1 MSSHHLQARIFSCP
15 VTYFVLSFLSPSPKP
30 QAGSRPQQSAGF
42 WSLCHHFSSWRIQR
56 SSCSSHHGHKPS
68 TQMGHPHFGYIMM
81 CEQPH
86 GRKLTAHSSRLPEV
100 SVIYCSQKVCYSS
113 HASKECLKCKSAA
126 ENASFHYPFDSKFK
140 FYGAQLSKP
149 CLWGSS
155 KTNFIN
161 VHTQTSFAALVQTFK
176 KTQGYQH
183 PFILRCC
190 TSPCIHILTI
200 INKPSS
206 PAIIMKQT
214 FPHPM
219 QILGWQKIP
228 FSNLQGELSKEN

>member
-1 MSSHHLQARIFSCP
+1 MEENLQ
-15 VTYFVLSFLSPSPKP
+15 
-30 QAGSRPQQSAGF
+30 
-42 WSLCHHFSSWRIQR
+42 
-56 SSCSSHHGHKPS
+56 
-68 TQMGHPHFGYIMM
+68 
-81 CEQPH
+81 
-86 GRKLTAHSSRLPEV
+86 LTAQDSLKFQSFTAVRKYVTAAMHPKS
-100 SVIYCSQKVCYSS
+100 
-113 HASKECLKCKSAA
+113 LKCKSAA

-190 TSPCIHILTI
+190 TLPCIHILTI